1 MCRCTYANKQKT
13 NQNAIVEISILIV
26 NFNMKKQQNCL
37 LCLYKVRKYSKSYNF
52 TNSFH
57 KMIIYCLLQ
66 QSIIYT
72 SYTINYAFKR
82 KSFFSRK
89 EYKCASSTSSP
100 SAVVVV
106 VCSLFTNIPFVY
118 PFPFQLCIPLQRSKS
133 RKRNSLSKIK
143 RMEIMLI

>member
-1 MCRCTYANKQKT
+1 
-13 NQNAIVEISILIV
+13 
-26 NFNMKKQQNCL
+26 
-37 LCLYKVRKYSKSYNF
+37 
-52 TNSFH
+52 
-57 KMIIYCLLQ
+57 MIIYCLLY

-100 SAVVVV
+100 SAVVIAG
-106 VCSLFTNIPFVY
+106 SLFTNIPFVY

>member
-1 MCRCTYANKQKT
+1 MCRCTYANKQKQT
-13 NQNAIVEISILIV
+13 KMQLLRYHLIV
-26 NFNMKKQQNCL
+26 NFNMKKYNCL
-37 LCLYKVRKYSKSYNF
+37 LCLYKVRKYSI
-52 TNSFH
+52 TNSFY